1 MAVLLGTLLH
11 TSITLV
17 FDYTSQNTFDKSKHF
32 GTYAS
37 AFFSAVTKTDKTTEE
52 GTCIGAETFAFI
64 IGAETFAFITK
75 SIWLV

>member
-1 MAVLLGTLLH
+1 MSNLWLLPSVDLMTLAKIL
-11 TSITLV
+11 
-17 FDYTSQNTFDKSKHF
+17 FDKSKHF

-64 IGAETFAFITK
+64 IGAEKFAFITK